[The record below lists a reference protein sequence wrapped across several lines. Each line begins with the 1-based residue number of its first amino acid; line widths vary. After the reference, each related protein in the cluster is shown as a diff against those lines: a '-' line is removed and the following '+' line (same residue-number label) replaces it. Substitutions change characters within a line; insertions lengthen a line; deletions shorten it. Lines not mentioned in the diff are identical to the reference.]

1 MRNHTT
7 VTEFVLLGIPESEGL
22 ETTLL
27 FLFSS
32 IYSCTLLGNVLILMV
47 ILSSSQLHTPM
58 YFFLGNLSILD
69 LGFSSTTAPKM
80 LLNLSGKSQGISF
93 QGCVA
98 QLFFHHFLGC
108 SEGFLYTVMGLD
120 RYVAICHPL
129 RYTVIMN
136 PRVCSI
142 LATGSWLGGSA
153 QAIILSSLTFQ
164 LPYCGSNELAYFFCD
179 VPAVLPL
186 ACEDTSVAE
195 RVGFTNVGLLAFTC
209 LFLIFVSYIRIGVSI
224 SKIRSAEGR
233 HRAFSTCSA
242 HLTAIICFYGPV
254 IIIFLQP
261 NPRPLFGAI
270 IQIFNNL
277 VTPFLNPLIYSLRN
291 KDVKSALQNVFVK
304 QNHSLK
310 MNK

>member
-1 MRNHTT
+1 MRNHTM
-7 VTEFVLLGIPESEGL
+7 VTEFILLGIPKTEGL

-32 IYSCTLLGNVLILMV
+32 IYSCTLLGNVLILTV

-69 LGFSSTTAPKM
+69 LAFSSTTAPKM
-80 LLNLSGKSQGISF
+80 LLNLSGQSQRISF
-93 QGCVA
+93 QGCA
-98 QLFFHHFLGC
+98 TQLFFHHFLGC
-108 SEGFLYTVMGLD
+108 TECFLYTVMALD
-120 RYVAICHPL
+120 RYVAICDPL
-129 RYTVIMN
+129 KYTVIMN

-153 QAIILSSLTFQ
+153 QAITLSSLTFQ
-164 LPYCGSNELAYFFCD
+164 LPYCGSNEVAYFFCD

-186 ACEDTSVAE
+186 ACEDTSVAQ

-224 SKIRSAEGR
+224 SRIRSAEGR

-242 HLTAIICFYGPV
+242 HLAAILCAYGPV
-254 IIIFLQP
+254 IIIFLEP
-261 NPRPLFGAI
+261 NPSPLFGAT
-270 IQIFNNL
+270 IQIFNTL
-277 VTPFLNPLIYSLRN
+277 VSPMLNPFIYSLRN
-291 KDVKSALQNVFVK
+291 KDVKSALHNIFTKTGFVVK
-304 QNHSLK
+304 NT
-310 MNK
+310 